1 MTLKE
6 LLERIKINISTFKIG
21 GTIFTVRSATEEYLD
36 KVVTNW
42 RMYYNVDG
50 DIVLEIED

>member
-6 LLERIKINISTFKIG
+6 LLDRIKINISTFKIG
-21 GTIFTVRSATEEYLD
+21 STIFTVRTATEEYLD
-36 KVVTNW
+36 KVVSSW

-50 DIVLEIED
+50 GIVLEIED

>member
-21 GTIFTVRSATEEYLD
+21 GTIFTVRPATEEYLD

-50 DIVLEIED
+50 GIVLEIED